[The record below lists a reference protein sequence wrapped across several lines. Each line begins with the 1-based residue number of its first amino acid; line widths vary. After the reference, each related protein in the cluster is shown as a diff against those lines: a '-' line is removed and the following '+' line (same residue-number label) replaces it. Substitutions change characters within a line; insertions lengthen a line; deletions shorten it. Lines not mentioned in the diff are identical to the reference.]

1 MRAFRFF
8 PHPSANLGRCSQ
20 SRFGSRV
27 FRCIVFS
34 GMALTFNATV
44 LSSAPQKKQPP
55 ANFSAFLDEHCAN
68 CHDSETKKGD
78 LDLSALSFELS
89 DASEFQRWE
98 NIFDRV
104 ADLEMP
110 PKKKPQPDGAER
122 QIFLAALKKE
132 LQATDV
138 AREKAVGRVQA
149 RRLTRSEFEKTLQ
162 HLLGIDLPFESR
174 LPEDPFTDGFNTVA
188 KGQQISSNQL
198 AIYLSA
204 IDEALD
210 AAFAQALS
218 PKSEWQKRLSWEEL
232 QRKIPANPN
241 LARGPEGRPGHQDVV
256 AWNVRNQE
264 FYGRMEATKVPV
276 DGWYKIRVR
285 ARGVE
290 LAQGERI
297 SASIFAGKH
306 VSTAPERHL
315 VGAIEADE
323 YPADFEF
330 VSWMKAGEL
339 LRAQVCDGS
348 LAKKRAPLHP
358 QTREAMADLD
368 GQGFSGIAI
377 QSIDL
382 ERVYPR
388 FDPDQTRRLL
398 FGDSAPGMGDPVP
411 PSNPTPKPQKPSADL
426 ERQVLAFARRA
437 FRRPVTPEEIAGHTA
452 LGRARMEAGASFVV
466 GLRTAYRSVLMS
478 PRFLYLE
485 EKPGPLN
492 AHALATRLSF
502 FLWGSP
508 PDTELRGLADSGK
521 LLEPTILKAQVER
534 MLADEKVQQFVRSFT
549 DQWLKLRDIDA
560 TTPDE
565 KLYGEY
571 DDLLKDAMLAET
583 RAFFSDLLQRDLSI
597 GNIVDSNHTFLNNR
611 LAKHYGIPP
620 LPNAGLQRVAL
631 KPEFHRG
638 GLLTQAS
645 ILKVTAN
652 GTTTSPVVRGVW
664 VLEKITGTR
673 VPPPPAS
680 VPAIEPDIRGAKTIR
695 EQLQK
700 HQAQESCAACHLK
713 IDPPGFALENYDV
726 IGGWRQNYR
735 AVNEKGWKVQ
745 GLKVDASYHDPD
757 GHGFNDLNELKQEL
771 LKTPERLAE
780 NLVHHFITYSTG
792 APPSFSDREAIE
804 AIVADAASRNYGVRT
819 LIHALIQ
826 SPVFKNK

>member
-1 MRAFRFF
+1 
-8 PHPSANLGRCSQ
+8 
-20 SRFGSRV
+20 
-27 FRCIVFS
+27 
-34 GMALTFNATV
+34 MALALNATV

-55 ANFSAFLDEHCAN
+55 AHFSTFLEAHCAN
-68 CHDSETKKGD
+68 CHDSDTKKGD
-78 LDLSALSFELS
+78 LDLTALSFELS
-89 DASEFQRWE
+89 DTSEFQRWE

-110 PKKKPQPDGAER
+110 PKKKPQPDGTDR
-122 QIFLAALKKE
+122 QVFLAALKKE

-149 RRLTRSEFEKTLQ
+149 RRLTRSEFEKSLQ
-162 HLLGIDLPFESR
+162 DLLGIDLPFESR
-174 LPEDPFTDGFNTVA
+174 LPEDPLTDGFNTVA
-188 KGQQISSNQL
+188 RGQQISSNQL

-218 PKSEWQKRLSWEEL
+218 PKVDWKKRLSWEEL
-232 QRKIPANPN
+232 QRKAPGPVN
-241 LARGPEGRPGHQDVV
+241 LARGPEGRPSQQDVV
-256 AWNVRNQE
+256 AWTVRNQE

-276 DGWYKIRVR
+276 DGWYKIRIR

-297 SASIFAGKH
+297 SASVFGGKH

-339 LRAQVCDGS
+339 LRVQVCDGS
-348 LAKKRAPLHP
+348 LPKKRTPVHPL
-358 QTREAMADLD
+358 TREAIADLD
-368 GQGFSGIAI
+368 GQGFSGIAM
-377 QSIDL
+377 QSVDL

-388 FDPDQTRRLL
+388 FDPDQTRRFL
-398 FGDSAPGMGDPVP
+398 FGDSAPALGNNAP
-411 PSNPTPKPQKPSADL
+411 PSKPEPTPQKPSDDL

-437 FRRPVTPEEIAGHTA
+437 FRRPVDAQEIAGHTA
-452 LGRARMEAGASFVV
+452 QGRARMEAGASFVV

-508 PDTELRGLADSGK
+508 PDPELRGLADSGK
-521 LLEPTILKAQVER
+521 LMEPPILKAQVER
-534 MLADEKVQQFVRSFT
+534 MLADEKIQQFVRSFT
-549 DQWLKLRDIDA
+549 DQWLNLRDIDA

-571 DDLLKDAMLAET
+571 DDLLKDAMLGET
-583 RAFFSDLLQRDLSI
+583 RAFFSDLLQRNLSI
-597 GNIVDSNHTFLNNR
+597 GNVVDSHHTFLNNR

-620 LPNAGLQRVAL
+620 LPNGGIQRVSL
-631 KPEFHRG
+631 KPESHRG

-645 ILKVTAN
+645 VLKVTAN

-664 VLEKITGTR
+664 VLERITGNR

-745 GLKVDASYHDPD
+745 GLKVDPSYQSPD
-757 GHGFNDLNELKQEL
+757 GQGFNDLNELKQEL

-780 NLVHHFITYSTG
+780 NLVHHLITYSTG
-792 APPSFSDREAIE
+792 APPSFSDRDAIE
-804 AIVADAASRNYGVRT
+804 SIVADAASRNYGVRT

>member
-1 MRAFRFF
+1 
-8 PHPSANLGRCSQ
+8 
-20 SRFGSRV
+20 
-27 FRCIVFS
+27 
-34 GMALTFNATV
+34 MALAFNASV

-55 ANFSAFLDEHCAN
+55 THFSTFLEAHCAN

-78 LDLSALSFELS
+78 LDLTALSFELS
-89 DASEFQRWE
+89 DTSEFQRWE

-110 PKKKPQPDGAER
+110 PKKKPQPDGTDR
-122 QIFLAALKKE
+122 QVFLAALKKE

-149 RRLTRSEFEKTLQ
+149 RRLTRSEFEKSLQ
-162 HLLGIDLPFESR
+162 DLLGIDLPFESR
-174 LPEDPFTDGFNTVA
+174 LPEDPLTDGFNTVA
-188 KGQQISSNQL
+188 RGQQISSNQL

-218 PKSEWQKRLSWEEL
+218 PKVDWKKRLSWEEL
-232 QRKIPANPN
+232 QRKAPGPVN
-241 LARGPEGRPGHQDVV
+241 LARGPEGRPSQQDVV
-256 AWNVRNQE
+256 AWTVRNQE

-276 DGWYKIRVR
+276 DGWYKIRIR

-297 SASIFAGKH
+297 SASVFGGKH

-339 LRAQVCDGS
+339 LRVQVCDGS
-348 LAKKRAPLHP
+348 LPKKRTPVHPL
-358 QTREAMADLD
+358 TREAIADLD
-368 GQGFSGIAI
+368 GQGFSGIAM
-377 QSIDL
+377 QSVDL

-388 FDPDQTRRLL
+388 FDPDQTRRFL
-398 FGDSAPGMGDPVP
+398 FGDSAPGLGNNAP
-411 PSNPTPKPQKPSADL
+411 PSKPAPTPQKPSDDL

-437 FRRPVTPEEIAGHTA
+437 FRRPVDAQEIAGHTA

-508 PDTELRGLADSGK
+508 PDPELRGLADSGK
-521 LLEPTILKAQVER
+521 LMEPPILRAQVER
-534 MLADEKVQQFVRSFT
+534 MLADEKIQQFVRSFT

-571 DDLLKDAMLAET
+571 DDLLKDAMLGET

-597 GNIVDSNHTFLNNR
+597 GNVVDSHHTFLNNR
-611 LAKHYGIPP
+611 LAKHYGIPT
-620 LPNAGLQRVAL
+620 LPNGGIQRVSL

-645 ILKVTAN
+645 VLKVTAN

-664 VLEKITGTR
+664 VLERITGNR

-745 GLKVDASYHDPD
+745 GLKVDPSYHSPD
-757 GHGFNDLNELKQEL
+757 GQGFNDLNELKQEL

-780 NLVHHFITYSTG
+780 NLVHHLITYSTG
-792 APPSFSDREAIE
+792 APPSFSDRDAIE
-804 AIVADAASRNYGVRT
+804 SIVADAASRNYGVRT